1 MKTSKLMIGD
11 VWRFSMLSGLLL
23 LAFGTAVANAQ
34 SQPPN
39 TLSILDYGA
48 STGSSDNTTAI
59 QNCINAAQSQGEGV
73 WIPSGSFKVTGQLS
87 ATGILIAGAGK
98 TSSII
103 YRQQNS
109 SSVVAT
115 QLALKSCTVQDLGI
129 DGNGTARG
137 VNASYGINMKG
148 VGWLV
153 QRVQVH
159 HSDAGMWLSGSSG
172 TVQDSTMLQT
182 FADGIN
188 INNSGSDANHAG
200 ANLTIQNCTQDG
212 AGDDGFAINSQGDG
226 VGWPNMLNPKVVNCT
241 SINAFYANGIRM
253 AGGVNSLVQSCL
265 VSNTTHECGIETSSF
280 GSGGFGITN
289 GLIAGNVVYGSGTAD
304 EASCMKSGDSRT
316 VATYRDNILINS
328 SHYGFQIGTPTYPN
342 AGHIV
347 VGPNNVIIHPALSG
361 IHIQSGVVG
370 GGTFTNNSVMNLNS
384 GQTAFVN
391 NSGSFTATV
400 ANNNWQGLNNGTYKI
415 VNLNSSLALD
425 AKGQNTTNG
434 TPVQQYTYGGG
445 ANQQWTVTSLGG
457 GQYKIIGV
465 QSGKSLDVK
474 GQSLNDGAA
483 IQLYT
488 DNGGDN
494 QKWVIIPSTGTIQ
507 GVQSGKLME
516 VAGSSTSSGA
526 LVDQWTANGGQ
537 NQQWTFQV
545 P

>member
-1 MKTSKLMIGD
+1 MKIVKSTVSD
-11 VWRFSMLSGLLL
+11 VWRYSLLSGFLLL
-23 LAFGTAVANAQ
+23 CSAAVNAHAQ

-39 TLSILDYGA
+39 TLSILSYGA
-48 STGSSDNTTAI
+48 STGSSDNTAAI
-59 QNCINAAQSQGEGV
+59 QSCINAAQSQGKGV
-73 WIPSGSFKVTGQLS
+73 WIPSGTFKVTGQLS

-98 TSSII
+98 TSSVI

-115 QLALKSCTVQDLGI
+115 QLALNSCTVQDLGI
-129 DGNGTARG
+129 DGNGTSRG

-148 VGWLV
+148 VGWLI

-188 INNSGSDANHAG
+188 INNSGSDANHSG

-212 AGDDGFAINSQGDG
+212 AGDDGFAINSQGQD
-226 VGWPNMLNPKVVNCT
+226 VGWPNMQNPKVVNCT

-280 GSGGFGITN
+280 GSGGYGIAN
-289 GLIAGNVVYGSGTAD
+289 GLIIGNTVYGSGTAD

-316 VATYRDNILINS
+316 TATYRDNILINS

-347 VGPNNVIIHPALSG
+347 VGPNNVIINPTLSG
-361 IHIQSGVVG
+361 IHVQAGVVG
-370 GGTFTNNSVMNLNS
+370 SGTFSNNSVMNLRS
-384 GQTAFVN
+384 GQTALVN
-391 NSGSFTATV
+391 NSGSFTTSV
-400 ANNNWQGLNNGTYKI
+400 ANNNWQGLNSGTYKI

-425 AKGQNTTNG
+425 AKGQGITNG
-434 TPVQQYTYGGG
+434 TPMQQYAYGGG
-445 ANQQWTVTSLGG
+445 DNQKWAVASLGG
-457 GQYKIIGV
+457 GQYKITGV
-465 QSGKSLDVK
+465 QSGKALDVK
-474 GQSLNDGAA
+474 GQSTSDGAP

-488 DNGGDN
+488 DNGGSN
-494 QKWVIIPSTGTIQ
+494 QKWVITPASGTVQ
-507 GVQSGKLME
+507 GVQSGKFME
-516 VAGSSTSSGA
+516 VAGSSTSPGA
-526 LVDQWTANGGQ
+526 LVDQWTGNGGD